1 MTEFLAKLSEF
12 SFAHPWAFLIAIP
25 ILIFSRRSRYK
36 ASTVLHPSTTT
47 LVKVKKTWK
56 ARYRSPI
63 LNLLWFAFV
72 ILLAT
77 AATKPHISSTV
88 SDDSPR
94 RNLILALD
102 VSGSMRT
109 SDFGGSYGT
118 VSRLAAVKGVVR
130 DFLKSRSEDRIGVV
144 VFGNKAFL
152 QSPLTT
158 DIDLLDTL
166 VSGLSV
172 GVAGD
177 GTAIGDGIG
186 LSLKHI
192 DSVRSNS
199 SSLILMTDG
208 VNNAGQVNPEKAAKV
223 AKQLGVRIHTI
234 GIGNSSPVVKRS
246 LGGIFSGQYMLGA
259 EFDEALLKK
268 ISELTGGVYFN
279 ASSIEGLK
287 ETYAEIDKLERDES
301 KKDFGL
307 IVKDYSWMFSSAA
320 LAFGLLYALLA
331 NSIFLKVP

>member
-1 MTEFLAKLSEF
+1 MISSLPSLSELN
-12 SFAHPWAFLIAIP
+12 FAYPWVFLLALALLIA
-25 ILIFSRRSRYK
+25 SRRSRYK
-36 ASTVLHPSTTT
+36 KSLVLHPSVST

-56 ARYRSPI
+56 AAYRKPI
-63 LNLLWFAFV
+63 LNLLWFSFI

-77 AATKPHISSTV
+77 AAAKPHISSTV

-118 VSRLAAVKGVVR
+118 VSRLAAVKEVVR
-130 DFLKSRSEDRIGVV
+130 EFLKSRSEDRIGVV

-192 DSVRSNS
+192 NSVKSNS

-223 AKQLGVRIHTI
+223 AKQLGVKVHTI
-234 GIGNSSPVVKRS
+234 GIGNSSPVVQRFP
-246 LGGIFSGQYMLGA
+246 GGIFSGQYMLGS

-287 ETYAEIDKLERDES
+287 EIYSEIDKLERDES

-307 IVKDYSWMFSSAA
+307 IIKDYSWMFSSAA
-320 LAFGLLYALLA
+320 LFFALLYSILA